1 MYLLGFNHKD
11 PVTSAKKYLE
21 DDGNPYDFVGV
32 DSDGL
37 IALEFG
43 VFGLPETYLINE
55 DGKIIY
61 KFMGPITKDVLKNEI
76 EPLLRILRTIILCFI
91 CFAFKTYA
99 VENIDERVKNLTL
112 ELRCM
117 TCQNQSI
124 YDSDAEFSNDI
135 KKIVKQKLQEG
146 ESERDIKKFLV
157 ERYSEYILFRPV
169 VNYNNIFLW
178 SFPFILLIIGLFFVL
193 IKSKRNKV

>member
-1 MYLLGFNHKD
+1 MKSSHFFKILN
-11 PVTSAKKYLE
+11 
-21 DDGNPYDFVGV
+21 
-32 DSDGL
+32 
-37 IALEFG
+37 IAVLSFI
-43 VFGLPETYLINE
+43 FFTF
-55 DGKIIY
+55 KIY
-61 KFMGPITKDVLKNEI
+61 AI
-76 EPLLRILRTIILCFI
+76 ES
-91 CFAFKTYA
+91 
-99 VENIDERVKNLTL
+99 IDERVKNLTL

-157 ERYSEYILFRPV
+157 ERYGEYILFRPLM
-169 VNYNNIFLW
+169 NYNNIFLW

-193 IKSKRNKV
+193 IKSRGNKV

>member
-1 MYLLGFNHKD
+1 MKSSHFFKILH
-11 PVTSAKKYLE
+11 
-21 DDGNPYDFVGV
+21 
-32 DSDGL
+32 
-37 IALEFG
+37 IAILSFI
-43 VFGLPETYLINE
+43 FFTF
-55 DGKIIY
+55 KI
-61 KFMGPITKDVLKNEI
+61 
-76 EPLLRILRTIILCFI
+76 
-91 CFAFKTYA
+91 YA
-99 VENIDERVKNLTL
+99 IENIDERVKNLTL

-157 ERYSEYILFRPV
+157 ERYGEYILFRPL

-178 SFPFILLIIGLFFVL
+178 SFPFILLIIGVFFVL
-193 IKSKRNKV
+193 IKTKTKKA

>member
-1 MYLLGFNHKD
+1 MKSSHF
-11 PVTSAKKYLE
+11 
-21 DDGNPYDFVGV
+21 F
-32 DSDGL
+32 
-37 IALEFG
+37 
-43 VFGLPETYLINE
+43 
-55 DGKIIY
+55 
-61 KFMGPITKDVLKNEI
+61 
-76 EPLLRILRTIILCFI
+76 RILNIIILSFM
-91 CFAFKTYA
+91 FFTFKIYA
-99 VENIDERVKNLTL
+99 LENIDERVKNLTL

-157 ERYSEYILFRPV
+157 ERYGEYILFRPLM
-169 VNYNNIFLW
+169 NYNNIFLW

-193 IKSKRNKV
+193 IKTKTKKA